1 MVIYPNV
8 AGKFYPTNP
17 DVLCQNILKM
27 LVDASDKAALPI
39 PKAII
44 APHAGY
50 IYSGP
55 IAASA
60 YASLAKAKKQIHQV
74 VLLAPSHQYPVDGIA
89 TTNAEFYITPLGQI
103 TIDQKSIAKINLP
116 YVQAIEEAF
125 VSEHAIEVH
134 LPFLQL
140 TLENFS
146 LVPLLVGLATVAQ
159 VANILEKLWGGP
171 ETIIIISSD
180 LSHYYPYDLAQSLDK
195 KTAGAIIA
203 LYPEGFSSEQAC
215 GATAIKGLLTVAAK
229 KKMRATQ
236 VDLRNSGDTAG
247 SKDQVVGYG
256 AFHFLHGVN

>member
-8 AGKFYPTNP
+8 ASKFYPANS
-17 DVLCQNILKM
+17 DVLRQDILKM
-27 LVDASDKAALPI
+27 LVDASDKATLPT

-60 YASLAKAKKQIHQV
+60 YASLAKAKKQIHRV

-89 TTNAEFYITPLGQI
+89 TTNAEFYMTPLGQI
-103 TIDQKSIAKINLP
+103 TIDQKSVADMELP
-116 YVQAIEEAF
+116 YVQVVEKAF
-125 VSEHAIEVH
+125 ASEHAIEVH

-146 LVPLLVGLATVAQ
+146 LIPLLVGLATAAQ
-159 VANILEKLWGGP
+159 VEKILEKLWDGP
-171 ETIIIISSD
+171 KTLIVISSD
-180 LSHYYPYDLAQSLDK
+180 LSHYYPYDLAQFLDK
-195 KTAGAIIA
+195 KTADAIIA
-203 LYPEGFSSEQAC
+203 LDSKSFSSEHAC
-215 GATAIKGLLTVAAK
+215 GATAIKGLLAIAAK
-229 KKMRATQ
+229 KKMHAIQ
-236 VDLRNSGDTAG
+236 IDLRNSGDTAG

-256 AFHFLHGVN
+256 AFHFI